1 MPKLPKL
8 HIGRRRPSLQ
18 VVVPILAAGLVLA
31 TAFAVSTTV
40 ASQQQQTGIDEAVRA
55 VGAVVHG
62 YVDPLLQEASLADPV
77 DPALAASVNR
87 QLEQLTAGG
96 RLLRIKIW
104 RRDGTVVFSDLPALR
119 GRRFEVEDDLQEA
132 FAGETATAIT
142 PPDADEN
149 VFERELTPLVLEI
162 YTPISA
168 GSGRGI
174 VGAYEVYQDARP
186 LQASIDS
193 TRRDVLLIVGALG
206 LVLLALLWGAFR
218 GANRLLSDLAGR
230 LRRSEARFRSLVQNS
245 TDLVLLVDPDGMTRY
260 VSPAI
265 DAILGEPS
273 EAWAD
278 KRLPDLVNPEDREW
292 MSAAL
297 ARLAADPE
305 GTHSG
310 EVRVRHADGRW
321 RWLEVVGSNRLA
333 DPEVGGIVLNC
344 RDVTERR
351 ELEDQLRRQAFT
363 DPLTGLP
370 NRPLLL
376 DRLAHDLAARATDDE
391 AGAVLAVALVDLDDV
406 KSIND
411 SLGHAAG
418 DSLLVETAD
427 RLKRELAPSDTAARL
442 GGDEFALIL
451 HGGTRESIE
460 ADMARLIGRLREP
473 LLLGSQSVS
482 PSASVGIAF
491 PDHTERSAEETVRN
505 ADVAMHTAKTL
516 GKGRSAVYA
525 PHMREAAVRRLSL
538 REDLAQALERGELTI
553 HYQPILDLASS
564 EVVAVEALAR
574 WERPSGLVGP
584 TEFIPIAEE
593 TGLIV
598 PIGRWVLETACRE
611 IRSLDAAQPGR
622 ELRVS
627 VNVSAVQLEREDFAN
642 EVSTVLHET
651 GLAPGRLI
659 LELTESL
666 LLERSEPTLASM
678 RRIRQLGVRLAIDD
692 FGTGYSS
699 LSYLPELPVDMLK
712 IDRSFVVGLDSG
724 RESLAVVR
732 SIIRLAAT
740 LGLVTLAEGI
750 ERPEQAARLR
760 TIGAELGQGYYYA
773 RPLTTPQ
780 LATYLAGDASDAAG
794 AAG

>member
-1 MPKLPKL
+1 MPKLPQL
-8 HIGRRRPSLQ
+8 HIGRRLPSLQ
-18 VVVPILAAGLVLA
+18 VLVPILAAGLVVA
-31 TAFAVSTTV
+31 TAVAVSTTV
-40 ASQQQQTGIDEAVRA
+40 ASHQQQTGTDEAVRA

-62 YVDPLLQEASLADPV
+62 YVDPLLASASLNDPV
-77 DPALAASVNR
+77 DPQLATTVNH
-87 QLEQLTAGG
+87 QLQQLTSGG
-96 RLLRIKIW
+96 RILRIKIW
-104 RRDGTVVFSDLPALR
+104 RPDGTVVFSDLPELR
-119 GRRFEVEDDLQEA
+119 GQHFAISDELEEA
-132 FAGETATAIT
+132 LDGHTATEIT
-142 PPDADEN
+142 APDADEN
-149 VFERELTPLVLEI
+149 IYERELAPLVLEI
-162 YTPISA
+162 YTPISGA
-168 GSGRGI
+168 SGGESI
-174 VGAYEVYQDARP
+174 GAYEIYQDAGP
-186 LQASIDS
+186 LQAGIDS

-206 LVLLALLWGAFR
+206 LVLLFLLWGAFR
-218 GANRLLSDLAGR
+218 GANRLLSDLATR

-245 TDLVLLVDPDGMTRY
+245 TDLVLLVDTDGATRY

-265 DAILGEPS
+265 GAILGEPS
-273 EAWAD
+273 DAWAN
-278 KRLPDLVNPEDREW
+278 RSLPDLVHPEDADW
-292 MSAAL
+292 MRAAL
-297 ARLAADPE
+297 SRLAADPS

-321 RWLEVVGSNRLA
+321 RWLEVVGSNLLA

-376 DRLAHDLAARATDDE
+376 DRLAHDLAARATEE
-391 AGAVLAVALVDLDDV
+391 ATGGLLAVALVNIDDL
-406 KSIND
+406 KTIND
-411 SLGHAAG
+411 SLGHGAG
-418 DSLLVETAD
+418 DRLLMEVAE
-427 RLKRELAPSDTAARL
+427 RLQRELAAPDTAARL
-442 GGDEFALIL
+442 GGDEFALLL
-451 HGGTRESIE
+451 HGTNRGGIDAAMS
-460 ADMARLIGRLREP
+460 RLLGRLREA
-473 LLLGSQSVS
+473 LLLEGQSVS

-491 PDHTERSAEETVRN
+491 PDRSESSAEETLRN

-516 GKGRSAVYA
+516 GKGQSAVYA
-525 PHMREAAVRRLSL
+525 PHMREAAVRRLSM
-538 REDLAQALERGELTI
+538 REDLAQALERGELSI
-553 HYQPILDLASS
+553 HYQPILDLASG

-574 WERPSGLVGP
+574 WERPSGMVGP

-611 IRSLDAAQPGR
+611 IRSLDLAQPGR

-627 VNVSAVQLEREDFAN
+627 VNVSAVQLGRDDFAN

-712 IDRSFVVGLDSG
+712 IDRSFVAGLDSG
-724 RESLAVVR
+724 RETLAVVR
-732 SIIRLAAT
+732 SIIRLAVT

-760 TIGAELGQGYYYA
+760 TIGAELGQGYYFA

>member
-1 MPKLPKL
+1 MPTVSKLN
-8 HIGRRRPSLQ
+8 IGRRLPSLQ
-18 VVVPILAAGLVLA
+18 VVVPILAAGLVVA
-31 TAFAVSTTV
+31 AAFAVSTTV
-40 ASQQQQTGIDEAVRA
+40 ASQQQQTGIDASVRA
-55 VGAVVHG
+55 VDAVVHG
-62 YVDPLLQEASLADPV
+62 YVDPLLANASLADPV
-77 DPALAASVNR
+77 DPSLAAAVNR
-87 QLEQLTAGG
+87 QLQQLTASGK
-96 RLLRIKIW
+96 LLRIKIW
-104 RRDGTVVFSDLPALR
+104 RPDGTIVFSDLPALR
-119 GRRFEVEDDLQEA
+119 GRHFEVEDDLQEA
-132 FAGETATAIT
+132 LDGETATAIT

-162 YTPISA
+162 YTPI
-168 GSGRGI
+168 GGRPGRGVI
-174 VGAYEVYQDARP
+174 GAYEVYQDARP
-186 LQASIDS
+186 LQASIDA

-218 GANRLLSDLAGR
+218 GANRLLTELAAR

-245 TDLVLLVDPDGMTRY
+245 TDLVLVVDAEGTTRY

-265 DAILGEPS
+265 GAILGEPS
-273 EAWAD
+273 DSWAD
-278 KRLPDLVNPEDREW
+278 RSLPELVHPEDADW
-292 MSAAL
+292 MRAAL
-297 ARLAADPE
+297 ARLAADRS

-344 RDVTERR
+344 RDITERR

-376 DRLAHDLAARATDDE
+376 DRLAHDLAARATEE
-391 AGAVLAVALVDLDDV
+391 ATSSVMAVALIDLDDV

-418 DSLLVETAD
+418 DRLLIEVAE
-427 RLKRELAPSDTAARL
+427 RLQHELAAPDTAARL
-442 GGDEFALIL
+442 GGDEFALLL
-451 HGGTRESIE
+451 HAASRESID
-460 ADMARLIGRLREP
+460 AAMGRLLGRLRET
-473 LLLGSQSVS
+473 LLLDGQSVS

-491 PDHTERSAEETVRN
+491 PDRSERSAEETLRN
-505 ADVAMHTAKTL
+505 ADVAMHTAKML
-516 GKGRSAVYA
+516 GKGRRAIYA
-525 PHMREAAVRRLSL
+525 PHMREAAVRRLTL

-553 HYQPILDLASS
+553 HYQPILDLASN

-574 WERPSGLVGP
+574 WERPSGMVGP

-611 IRSLDAAQPGR
+611 IHDLDAAQPGR

-627 VNVSAVQLEREDFAN
+627 VNVSTVQLEREDFAH
-642 EVSTVLHET
+642 EVSAVLHET

-712 IDRSFVVGLDSG
+712 IDRSFVAGLDSG
-724 RESLAVVR
+724 RETLAVVR
-732 SIIRLAAT
+732 SIIRLSAT

-760 TIGAELGQGYYYA
+760 TIGAELGQGYYFA
-773 RPLTTPQ
+773 RPLTTTQ
-780 LATYLAGDASDAAG
+780 LSAYLAGDASEAAG

>member
-62 YVDPLLQEASLADPV
+62 YVDPLLQEASLANPV

-104 RRDGTVVFSDLPALR
+104 RRDGTVVFSDLLALR

-168 GSGRGI
+168 GPGRGI

-278 KRLPDLVNPEDREW
+278 KRLPDLVNSEDREW

-297 ARLAADPE
+297 ARLAADPA

-376 DRLAHDLAARATDDE
+376 DRLAHDLAARATDGE

-427 RLKRELAPSDTAARL
+427 RLKRGLAPSDTAARL

-574 WERPSGLVGP
+574 WERPSGMVGP

>member
-1 MPKLPKL
+1 MPRLPEL
-8 HIGRRRPSLQ
+8 RIGRRLPSLQ
-18 VVVPILAAGLVLA
+18 VLVPILAAGLVVA
-31 TAFAVSTTV
+31 TAFAVSSTV

-62 YVDPLLQEASLADPV
+62 YIDPLLENASLADPV
-77 DPALAASVNR
+77 DPTLAASVNR

-104 RRDGTVVFSDLPALR
+104 RRDGTIVFSDLPALR
-119 GRRFEVEDDLQEA
+119 GRRFEVEDDLHQA
-132 FAGETATAIT
+132 FDGETATAIT

-149 VFERELTPLVLEI
+149 VFERALTPLVLEI
-162 YTPISA
+162 YTPISG

-174 VGAYEVYQDARP
+174 IGAYEVYQDARP

-218 GANRLLSDLAGR
+218 GANRLLSDLARR
-230 LRRSEARFRSLVQNS
+230 LRTSEARFRSLVQNS
-245 TDLVLLVDPDGMTRY
+245 TDLVLLVDEDGTARY

-265 DAILGEPS
+265 GAILGEPS

-278 KRLPDLVNPEDREW
+278 RSLPDLVHPEDADW
-292 MSAAL
+292 MRAAL
-297 ARLAADPE
+297 SRLAADPS

-321 RWLEVVGSNRLA
+321 RWLEVVGSNLLT

-363 DPLTGLP
+363 DPLTSLP

-376 DRLAHDLAARATDDE
+376 DRLAHDLAARATEE
-391 AGAVLAVALVDLDDV
+391 ATGGLLAVALVNIDDL
-406 KSIND
+406 KTIND
-411 SLGHAAG
+411 SLGHVAG
-418 DSLLVETAD
+418 DRLLMEVAE
-427 RLKRELAPSDTAARL
+427 RLQRELAAPDTAARL
-442 GGDEFALIL
+442 GGDEFALLL
-451 HGGTRESIE
+451 HGTSREGIDATMS
-460 ADMARLIGRLREP
+460 RLLGRLREA
-473 LLLGSQSVS
+473 LLLEGQSVS

-491 PDHTERSAEETVRN
+491 PDRFERSAEETLRN

-516 GKGRSAVYA
+516 GKGQSAVYA
-525 PHMREAAVRRLSL
+525 PHMREAAVRRLSM
-538 REDLAQALERGELTI
+538 REDLAQALDRGELSI
-553 HYQPILDLASS
+553 HYQPILDLASG

-574 WERPSGLVGP
+574 WERPSGMVGP

-611 IRSLDAAQPGR
+611 IRSLDLAHPGR

-627 VNVSAVQLEREDFAN
+627 VNVSAVQLGREDFAN
-642 EVSTVLHET
+642 EVSTILHET

-712 IDRSFVVGLDSG
+712 IDRSFVAGLDSG
-724 RESLAVVR
+724 RETLAVVR

-760 TIGAELGQGYYYA
+760 TIGAELGQGYYFA